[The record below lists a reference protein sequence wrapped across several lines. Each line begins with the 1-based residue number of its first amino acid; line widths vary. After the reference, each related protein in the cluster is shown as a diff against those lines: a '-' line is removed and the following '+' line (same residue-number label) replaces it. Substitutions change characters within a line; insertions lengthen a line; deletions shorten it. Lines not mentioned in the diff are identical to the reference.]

1 MIKYLLFVL
10 IYIFSSLLFAQDGN
24 KVENI
29 MQEANTAYAENDFN
43 RASTLYDSLLS
54 LGYLSADL
62 HYNLGNAYYKQNRIA
77 KAILHYEKA
86 LKMEPGMED
95 AKHNLQLANLKT
107 VDKIEPIPDLF
118 LKKWWKTIINTFNA
132 DEWAM
137 FAVFF
142 LFFSLI
148 GMIIY
153 FFAPL
158 LLFKKVGFYLAV
170 FCVVISLF
178 SWFFGGS
185 QHSYLQ
191 NSTEAIIVTPTINVN
206 SSPTAG
212 STKLFVLHQ
221 GTKVDLKGESGEW
234 VKIRIPNG
242 NEGWMKAKD
251 IAEI

>member
-1 MIKYLLFVL
+1 MIKYLLVSL
-10 IYIFSSLLFAQDGN
+10 IFFLSSSLFALDEN
-24 KVENI
+24 TAENI
-29 MQEANTAYAENDFN
+29 MQEANIAYAENDFN
-43 RASTLYDSLLS
+43 RASILYDSLLS
-54 LGYLSADL
+54 LGYFSADL
-62 HYNLGNAYYKQNRIA
+62 HYNLGNALYKQNRIA
-77 KAILHYEKA
+77 NAILHYEKA

-118 LKKWWKTIINTFNA
+118 IKKWWKTIINTFNA
-132 DEWAM
+132 DEWAT
-137 FAVFF
+137 FAVCF
-142 LFFSLI
+142 LFFSLL
-148 GMIIY
+148 GMAIY

-158 LLFKKVGFYLAV
+158 VLFKKVGFYLAIIFV
-170 FCVVISLF
+170 IISLF

-185 QHSYLQ
+185 QYYYLQ
-191 NSTEAIIVTPTINVN
+191 NSSEAIIITPTINVN

-221 GTKVDLKGESGEW
+221 GTKVDLKDESGEW

-242 NEGWMKAKD
+242 NEGWMRYKD